1 MRAPR
6 DPDQL
11 LVETMLAPP
20 ALDDARRS
28 HEYWQLRQKT
38 LPFYQRRARREAR
51 EMAVRW
57 QARVRAAERL
67 RFESSMV
74 GRVLAALGV
83 SSLFVLPLRLTKWRL
98 LAFAWAFVPR
108 RIKLVAG
115 GLVLAW
121 LIVLIAAVT
130 VAAAVFAQLS

>member
-6 DPDQL
+6 DTDQL
-11 LVETMLAPP
+11 LVESMLAPP

-28 HEYWQLRQKT
+28 HEYWQRRQRT

-67 RFESSMV
+67 RFESTLV
-74 GRVLAALGV
+74 GRILAALGLT
-83 SSLFVLPLRLTKWRL
+83 SLFVPPLRFTKGRV
-98 LAFAWAFVPR
+98 LAFAWAVVPR

-121 LIVLIAAVT
+121 LIVVIAAVT
-130 VAAAVFAQLS
+130 VAAAVVTQLS